1 MERTVFQVGAI
12 LPRSLR
18 SAARAQRAHAGKKT
32 GAPVGMTV
40 FSLAASK
47 GGRLYASYIKT
58 FETYAILADQV
69 W

>member
-1 MERTVFQVGAI
+1 
-12 LPRSLR
+12 
-18 SAARAQRAHAGKKT
+18 
-32 GAPVGMTV
+32 MTV

>member
-18 SAARAQRAHAGKKT
+18 SDARAPRAHAGKKRA
-32 GAPVGMTV
+32 APVGMTV
-40 FSLAASK
+40 SSLAASE

-58 FETYAILADQV
+58 LETYAISADQV